1 MTGVSRRPR
10 FIAFDNP
17 RGFASGAPNPVL
29 ERSGRFI
36 YRRRYAVIVAWA
48 VLVLAVLPFAPRA
61 REFLKPGGF
70 TNENFQSVKA
80 RRVLQDQLDVSV
92 ISVEL
97 IFVSREWTAYEP
109 EFIEAVQTALT
120 RVEALDDVTGV
131 TTHLGAPERVSDD
144 GHTVR
149 VSVELDLPLDESV
162 PYLDTV
168 IGAVEPGP
176 LDMIVTGGPAL
187 YRDISIASESDL
199 RRGEAIAFPLA
210 TLALLLVFGTLVAA
224 ITPAAVGGAVVA
236 IGLGAVFFLS
246 MGIDMS
252 IFALN
257 IVTLLGIG
265 IGIDYSLFYTSRFR
279 EELRAGLSVE
289 DAVAVAQS
297 LAGRAIMFS
306 AVTSFIGLVSL
317 TAFDIMMLRS
327 VGIGALVV
335 IGSALIA
342 ATTLLPALL
351 GVLGHRID
359 RLRIGPD
366 WAKGR
371 SIWKPLA
378 SRVMARPILVLIP
391 TTIFLVL
398 LALPVKDLRLGT
410 VDATV
415 VPKSLESRQGF
426 DVLREEFGLAVSTVI
441 PVAYT
446 LEGDPLAAENIEHLY
461 AFGRAVE
468 QLDHVE
474 TVSSIV
480 NLSPSFGPDQYRLMY
495 SRPEAVTDARASRLL
510 RESVRPGAV
519 LFLVQSPLHPFSTE
533 AQRLVGEIRALDP
546 GPGRQVYVDG
556 GSADLKD
563 IVDGL
568 YSRFPWVIAFV
579 LGVTYLSLMFLFR
592 SFILPLKAV
601 LLNSLSILA
610 SYGALVFII
619 QQGHF
624 SGVLGFEPLGSIEAT
639 TPILLFAIVFGLS
652 MDYEIFLLAR
662 VAEAWRRTG
671 DNRTSVIEGL
681 QKSGLIITG
690 AGGILIVV
698 AASFVAADIVVIKA
712 LGLGLAISVLVDV
725 TIVRGLVAPALMRVF
740 GRWNWWFPEWLDR
753 RMPDV
758 SYGA

>member
-1 MTGVSRRPR
+1 M
-10 FIAFDNP
+10 
-17 RGFASGAPNPVL
+17 
-29 ERSGRFI
+29 
-36 YRRRYAVIVAWA
+36 
-48 VLVLAVLPFAPRA
+48 
-61 REFLKPGGF
+61 
-70 TNENFQSVKA
+70 
-80 RRVLQDQLDVSV
+80 DVSV

-109 EFIEAVQTALT
+109 EFIEAVQTALA
-120 RVEALDDVTGV
+120 RVESLDGVTGV

-342 ATTLLPALL
+342 AHDATTRAVGSAWSPHRSAAYRTGLGERPFDMEAARKSGDGPTNPGLDSDHDLPGAPGASGQGPPPRNGRRNGSPEEL
-351 GVLGHRID
+351 GV
-359 RLRIGPD
+359 P
-366 WAKGR
+366 
-371 SIWKPLA
+371 
-378 SRVMARPILVLIP
+378 
-391 TTIFLVL
+391 
-398 LALPVKDLRLGT
+398 
-410 VDATV
+410 
-415 VPKSLESRQGF
+415 
-426 DVLREEFGLAVSTVI
+426 
-441 PVAYT
+441 
-446 LEGDPLAAENIEHLY
+446 
-461 AFGRAVE
+461 
-468 QLDHVE
+468 
-474 TVSSIV
+474 
-480 NLSPSFGPDQYRLMY
+480 
-495 SRPEAVTDARASRLL
+495 
-510 RESVRPGAV
+510 PGV
-519 LFLVQSPLHPFSTE
+519 
-533 AQRLVGEIRALDP
+533 
-546 GPGRQVYVDG
+546 
-556 GSADLKD
+556 
-563 IVDGL
+563 
-568 YSRFPWVIAFV
+568 
-579 LGVTYLSLMFLFR
+579 
-592 SFILPLKAV
+592 
-601 LLNSLSILA
+601 
-610 SYGALVFII
+610 
-619 QQGHF
+619 
-624 SGVLGFEPLGSIEAT
+624 
-639 TPILLFAIVFGLS
+639 
-652 MDYEIFLLAR
+652 
-662 VAEAWRRTG
+662 
-671 DNRTSVIEGL
+671 
-681 QKSGLIITG
+681 
-690 AGGILIVV
+690 
-698 AASFVAADIVVIKA
+698 
-712 LGLGLAISVLVDV
+712 
-725 TIVRGLVAPALMRVF
+725 
-740 GRWNWWFPEWLDR
+740 
-753 RMPDV
+753 
-758 SYGA
+758 

>member
-1 MTGVSRRPR
+1 M
-10 FIAFDNP
+10 IA
-17 RGFASGAPNPVL
+17 L
-29 ERSGRFI
+29 
-36 YRRRYAVIVAWA
+36 WA
-48 VLVLAVLPFAPRA
+48 VLVIALLPFAPRA

-70 TNENFQSVKA
+70 TNENFQSVEA
-80 RRVLQDQLDVSV
+80 RRVLQDRLDISV
-92 ISVEL
+92 ISIEL
-97 IFVSREWTAYEP
+97 IFVNRDWKAYEP
-109 EFIEAVQTALT
+109 EFIDAVEAALK
-120 RVEALDDVTGV
+120 RVETLDRVVGI
-131 TTHLGAPERVSDD
+131 TTHLGAPERVSED

-149 VSVELDLPLDESV
+149 VSVDLDMPLDESV
-162 PYLDTV
+162 DYLDT
-168 IGAVEPGP
+168 ITGAVEPGP
-176 LDMIVTGGPAL
+176 LEMIVTGGPAL
-187 YRDISIASESDL
+187 YRDISIASEGDL
-199 RRGEAIAFPLA
+199 RRGEIIAFPLA

-279 EELRAGLSVE
+279 EELRAGRTVD
-289 DAVAVAQS
+289 DAVAASQT

-306 AVTSFIGLVSL
+306 AITSFIGLVSL

-335 IGSALIA
+335 IGMALLA

-351 GVLGHRID
+351 GVMGHRIN

-366 WAKGR
+366 WAEGR

-378 SRVMARPILVLIP
+378 SRVMARPVLVLIP
-391 TTIFLVL
+391 TIAFLVF

-415 VPKSLESRQGF
+415 VPKSLESRRGF
-426 DVLREEFGLAVSTVI
+426 DVLQEEFDLAVSTVI

-446 LEGDPLAAENIEHLY
+446 LEGDPLAPENIEHLY

-468 QLDHVE
+468 ALDHVE
-474 TVSSIV
+474 SVGSIV
-480 NLSPSFGPDQYRLMY
+480 NLSPSFGPENYSVMY

-510 RESVRPGAV
+510 RDTVRPGAV
-519 LFLVQSPLHPFSTE
+519 LFLVNSPLHPFSTE
-533 AQRLVGEIRALDP
+533 AQHLIGEIRALDP
-546 GPGRQVYVDG
+546 GPGRQVYVNG

-568 YSRFPWVIAFV
+568 YGRFPWVIAFV
-579 LGVTYLSLMFLFR
+579 LGVTYVSLMFLFR
-592 SFILPLKAV
+592 SFVLPLKAV
-601 LLNSLSILA
+601 LLNVLSILA

-624 SGVLGFEPLGSIEAT
+624 SGLLGFEPLGSIEAT

-671 DNRTSVIEGL
+671 DNRRSVIEGL

-712 LGLGLAISVLVDV
+712 LGLGLAVSILVDV

-740 GRWNWWFPEWLDR
+740 GRWNWWFPDWLDR
-753 RMPDV
+753 RLPDV
-758 SYGA
+758 SYAA

>member
-17 RGFASGAPNPVL
+17 WGFASGAPSPVL

-80 RRVLQDQLDVSV
+80 RRVLQDRLDVSV

-97 IFVSREWTAYEP
+97 IFASREWTAYEP

-120 RVEALDDVTGV
+120 RVEALDGVTGV

-162 PYLDTV
+162 LYLDTV

-335 IGSALIA
+335 IGSALLA

-359 RLRIGPD
+359 RPAYRTGLGERPFDMEAARKSGDGPTNPGLD
-366 WAKGR
+366 
-371 SIWKPLA
+371 SDHD
-378 SRVMARPILVLIP
+378 
-391 TTIFLVL
+391 
-398 LALPVKDLRLGT
+398 LPG
-410 VDATV
+410 A
-415 VPKSLESRQGF
+415 P
-426 DVLREEFGLAVSTVI
+426 
-441 PVAYT
+441 
-446 LEGDPLAAENIEHLY
+446 
-461 AFGRAVE
+461 
-468 QLDHVE
+468 
-474 TVSSIV
+474 
-480 NLSPSFGPDQYRLMY
+480 
-495 SRPEAVTDARASRLL
+495 RASGQGPPPRNG
-510 RESVRPGAV
+510 RRNGGPEEPGV
-519 LFLVQSPLHPFSTE
+519 P
-533 AQRLVGEIRALDP
+533 P
-546 GPGRQVYVDG
+546 GV
-556 GSADLKD
+556 
-563 IVDGL
+563 
-568 YSRFPWVIAFV
+568 
-579 LGVTYLSLMFLFR
+579 
-592 SFILPLKAV
+592 
-601 LLNSLSILA
+601 
-610 SYGALVFII
+610 
-619 QQGHF
+619 
-624 SGVLGFEPLGSIEAT
+624 
-639 TPILLFAIVFGLS
+639 
-652 MDYEIFLLAR
+652 
-662 VAEAWRRTG
+662 
-671 DNRTSVIEGL
+671 
-681 QKSGLIITG
+681 
-690 AGGILIVV
+690 
-698 AASFVAADIVVIKA
+698 
-712 LGLGLAISVLVDV
+712 
-725 TIVRGLVAPALMRVF
+725 
-740 GRWNWWFPEWLDR
+740 
-753 RMPDV
+753 
-758 SYGA
+758 

>member
-1 MTGVSRRPR
+1 MT
-10 FIAFDNP
+10 FDNP
-17 RGFASGAPNPVL
+17 RGFASRAHNPVL

-48 VLVLAVLPFAPRA
+48 VLVLAILPFAPRA

-80 RRVLQDQLDVSV
+80 RRVLQDRLDVSV

-109 EFIEAVQTALT
+109 EFIEAVQTALE
-120 RVEALDDVTGV
+120 RVESLDGVTGV
-131 TTHLGAPERVSDD
+131 TTHLGVPERVSDD

-168 IGAVEPGP
+168 IDVIEPGP

-224 ITPAAVGGAVVA
+224 FTPVAIGGAVVV

-289 DAVAVAQS
+289 DAVAVTQS

-335 IGSALIA
+335 IGSALLA

-378 SRVMARPILVLIP
+378 SRVMARPVLVLIP

-446 LEGDPLAAENIEHLY
+446 LQGDPLAAENIEYLY

-474 TVSSIV
+474 SVSSIV
-480 NLSPSFGPDQYRLMY
+480 NLSPSFGPDQYRVMY
-495 SRPEAVTDARASRLL
+495 SRPEAGYGRPCVEVTAGIGAPRRRAF
-510 RESVRPGAV
+510 PGAKSVASV
-519 LFLVQSPLHPFSTE
+519 LYRSATPRRRDPRARSGPGSAGLRRWGISQPEGHRRRPLQPFPVGCSVCPGRYLPVPHVPVSVVHPAAQGRF
-533 AQRLVGEIRALDP
+533 AQRPEHTGQLRRA
-546 GPGRQVYVDG
+546 
-556 GSADLKD
+556 
-563 IVDGL
+563 
-568 YSRFPWVIAFV
+568 
-579 LGVTYLSLMFLFR
+579 GVHN
-592 SFILPLKAV
+592 PA
-601 LLNSLSILA
+601 
-610 SYGALVFII
+610 GAL
-619 QQGHF
+619 
-624 SGVLGFEPLGSIEAT
+624 
-639 TPILLFAIVFGLS
+639 
-652 MDYEIFLLAR
+652 
-662 VAEAWRRTG
+662 
-671 DNRTSVIEGL
+671 
-681 QKSGLIITG
+681 
-690 AGGILIVV
+690 
-698 AASFVAADIVVIKA
+698 
-712 LGLGLAISVLVDV
+712 
-725 TIVRGLVAPALMRVF
+725 
-740 GRWNWWFPEWLDR
+740 
-753 RMPDV
+753 
-758 SYGA
+758 